1 MPAHQRKSVAIIGG
15 GLTGGAIAY
24 HLAQRE
30 AAADITVFEPREDL
44 GRGLAYGTDDAAHR
58 INVPAAK
65 MSLLPSEEA
74 HFVNLIAETNA
85 LVGDP
90 QALAAD
96 GQIYVRRSLFG
107 RYVSEHIQPH
117 LEAGRISHER
127 GRVASI
133 STGAQNRWLIVT
145 ADGARHEADIV
156 VLATTH
162 PPPGVPAAL
171 ERALGSDPRLIS
183 DATVKN
189 ALRRIET
196 SARVVIVGTGL
207 TMADVV
213 ASLDSQGHRGPIFAF
228 SRRGLL
234 SRGHARQPYANFGEF
249 VASATSARVLL
260 RAVRATIDAAIRQGI
275 PWQPVI
281 DAVRAQATLFWP
293 NLPVAE
299 RQRIVRHLR
308 PYWDVH
314 RFRIA
319 PQIEAILSERILA
332 NTLTVKAASL
342 VSVKADADGIQVDVR
357 SRKDGQ
363 TETITAD
370 YVVVTTGP
378 AHGSILT
385 TQPHLTALAGEG
397 FITADAFGLGISC
410 NRRGQ
415 ALDADGEAQPSILI
429 AGPLARGTFG
439 ELMGLPQVTN
449 YAQSIAGEVL
459 EELSQ
464 NRISPN
470 PILTAAQ

>member
-1 MPAHQRKSVAIIGG
+1 MPAHKRKSVAIIGG

-24 HLAQRE
+24 HLAERG
-30 AAADITVFEPREDL
+30 ATADITVFEPRAEL
-44 GRGLAYGTDDAAHR
+44 GQGLAYGTDDGAHR

-65 MSLLPSEEA
+65 MSLLPSEDA
-74 HFVNLIAETNA
+74 HFVNWIAETNA
-85 LVGDP
+85 LVDDP

-96 GQIYVRRSLFG
+96 GQVYARRSLFG
-107 RYVSEHIQPH
+107 CYVSEHIQPH
-117 LEAGRISHER
+117 LEAGRIVHER
-127 GRVASI
+127 GRVTSI
-133 STGAQNRWLIVT
+133 SKGAQNSWLIVT
-145 ADGARHEADIV
+145 AAGARHEADIV

-162 PPPGVPAAL
+162 PAPGVPAVL
-171 ERALGSDPRLIS
+171 DRALGNDPRLIP
-183 DATVKN
+183 DATVKD
-189 ALRRIET
+189 ALRHIKP
-196 SARVVIVGTGL
+196 SANVVIVGTGL

-213 ASLDSQGHRGPIFAF
+213 ASLDSQGHTGSIFAF

-234 SRGHARQPYANFGEF
+234 SRGHARETHLNFGEF
-249 VASATSARVLL
+249 VGSAISARALL
-260 RAVRATIDAAIRQGI
+260 RAVRATIEDALRQGI

-319 PQIEAILSERILA
+319 PQIEAILKDRIA
-332 NTLTVKAASL
+332 AGTLTVKAASL
-342 VSVKADADGIQVDVR
+342 VSAQADADGIQIGVR
-357 SRKDGQ
+357 SRKDQ
-363 TETITAD
+363 KIETVSAD

-378 AHGSILT
+378 AHGAVLA
-385 TQPHLTALAGEG
+385 TQPHLASLAREG
-397 FITADAFGLGISC
+397 HITADAFGLGISC

-415 ALDADGEAQPSILI
+415 ALDAGGDAQTSLLI

-449 YAQSIAGEVL
+449 YAQAIAGKVL
-459 EELSQ
+459 DELSQ
-464 NRISPN
+464 TRISPEAV
-470 PILTAAQ
+470 LTAAQ